1 MLCSSQHLAPPP
13 RRSPGLGSVPPPRYP
28 PGSRAARAASRR
40 LQALPPSPHAAPSP
54 QPARGTRMGH
64 GPATALPPPR
74 GWRSAPHR
82 PSGARPAPAP
92 ASAGTRLAAGAG
104 GGGPTPKPR
113 LSASEPHPVPRPTA
127 RPLRTR
133 GALWPAA
140 ERLAIEARWR
150 VEPFSISL
158 GGEVENVLLDGGRSY
173 PVCIRGASLLLNY
186 CFSPTKASLFLLLG
200 GGGSPVRAGSL
211 SSSPPSLVTGPSQ
224 DGGRSA
230 AVLTPGRRESEQD
243 RGCWG
248 GGCSGSP
255 RRRAAR
261 TARAPW

>member
-158 GGEVENVLLDGGRSY
+158 GGEVGKCASGWWEKLPCLHSRSLPFIKLLFQSDKSLVVFVTGGGRKPCPGWQPIVFPPFVGHRSI
-173 PVCIRGASLLLNY
+173 PRWRPQRGGADSR
-186 CFSPTKASLFLLLG
+186 PA
-200 GGGSPVRAGSL
+200 
-211 SSSPPSLVTGPSQ
+211 
-224 DGGRSA
+224 
-230 AVLTPGRRESEQD
+230 
-243 RGCWG
+243 
-248 GGCSGSP
+248 
-255 RRRAAR
+255 
-261 TARAPW
+261 